1 MIFSN
6 KRKHLEQQIIY
17 LFRDRPIDVQK
28 PQFSLRW
35 TYIFA
40 QSAHRLNKT
49 GYAVT
54 LYATSN
60 KTSLQFSIGP
70 QQRKFRLSL
79 DWDDDNQP
87 MAVVEF
93 LQFDPDYIINVLRP
107 VFAKGKTLCDFTR
120 YGANAYY
127 HPLTFAEKEAVSFL
141 YKTVKTL
148 FIAINKP

>member
-40 QSAHRLNKT
+40 QAAHRLNKT

-87 MAVVEF
+87 VAVVEF
-93 LQFDPDYIINVLRP
+93 LQFDTDYILKVLRP
-107 VFAKGKTLCDFTR
+107 VFAATETLQDFTR
-120 YGANAYY
+120 CSGNAFY
-127 HPLTFAEKEAVSFL
+127 HPLTGTKEEIVAFL
-141 YKTVKTL
+141 CKTVATL
-148 FIAINKP
+148 CIAINKL

>member
-1 MIFSN
+1 MSF
-6 KRKHLEQQIIY
+6 KRKQQQLEQRILY
-17 LFRDRPIDVQK
+17 LFWDRSIEIEK
-28 PQFSLRW
+28 PQFNLRW

-40 QSAHRLNKT
+40 QAAHRLNKT

-93 LQFDPDYIINVLRP
+93 LQFDPDYIINVLRHA
-107 VFAKGKTLCDFTR
+107 FAKGKTLCDFTR

-127 HPLTFAEKEAVSFL
+127 HPLTCAEKEAVSFL
-141 YKTVKTL
+141 CKTVKTL

>member
-1 MIFSN
+1 MIF
-6 KRKHLEQQIIY
+6 KRKQQQLEQRILY
-17 LFRDRPIDVQK
+17 LFCDRSIEIEK
-28 PQFSLRW
+28 PQFNLRW

-40 QSAHRLNKT
+40 QAAHRLNKT

-120 YGANAYY
+120 YGANAYSY
-127 HPLTFAEKEAVSFL
+127 PLTGSKEETVAFL
-141 YKTVKTL
+141 CKTVATL
-148 FIAINKP
+148 CLAINKL

>member
-1 MIFSN
+1 MSF
-6 KRKHLEQQIIY
+6 KRKQQQLEQRILY
-17 LFRDRPIDVQK
+17 LFWDRSIEIEK
-28 PQFSLRW
+28 PQFNLRW

-40 QSAHRLNKT
+40 QAAHRLNKT

-107 VFAKGKTLCDFTR
+107 VFAATETLQDFTR
-120 YGANAYY
+120 CSGNAFY
-127 HPLTFAEKEAVSFL
+127 HPLTGTKEEIVAFL
-141 YKTVKTL
+141 CKTVATL
-148 FIAINKP
+148 CLAINKL